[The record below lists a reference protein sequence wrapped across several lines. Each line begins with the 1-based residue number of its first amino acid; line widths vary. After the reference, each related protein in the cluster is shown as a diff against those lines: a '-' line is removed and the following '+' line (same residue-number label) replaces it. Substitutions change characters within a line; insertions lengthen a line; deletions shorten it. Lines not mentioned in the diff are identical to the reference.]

1 MSDIS
6 LADFHLTMQ
15 VLDHL
20 DAGIVILDKDYNVYA
35 WNTFMQ
41 AYSGIS
47 TDQIMG
53 KPLFDV
59 IDNLPENWL
68 KNKISSTFKLRMRSF
83 SAWEDRPWVFKFSNF
98 SPISGGADFMFQ
110 NMTLTP
116 LKSLTGEYTH
126 ICLTITDVTD
136 IAKNKNH
143 LRESNAQLTHL
154 SITDRLTQLY
164 NRGHWENCLV
174 EEFEHYQQMHQPM
187 TLVMFDIDHF
197 KNVNDTYGHVAGDA
211 VIKSISNIVRKAKR
225 QSDIAGR
232 YGGEEFGV
240 ILPGTTADMTSYFTE
255 RLRKK
260 IEKANIVVDDKTI
273 NVTISLG
280 VCQLHPDITS
290 YESWLEQTDSA
301 LYESKNKGRNQ
312 TTVMQS
318 DGKFISLVN
327 NVKNINDLNRNIG

>member
-20 DAGIVILDKDYNVYA
+20 DAGIVILDKNYNVYA

-41 AYSGIS
+41 SYSGIS
-47 TDQIMG
+47 TEQIMG
-53 KPLFDV
+53 KSLFDV
-59 IDNLPENWL
+59 VPHLPEKWL
-68 KNKISSTFKLRMRSF
+68 KNKIASTFKLRMRSF
-83 SAWEDRPWVFKFSNF
+83 SAWEDRPWVFKFTNF
-98 SPISGGADFMFQ
+98 SPISGSSDYMFQ

-126 ICLTITDVTD
+126 ICLTVTDVTD
-136 IAKNKNH
+136 IAKSKNH

-164 NRGHWENCLV
+164 NRGHWENCLSD
-174 EEFEHYQQMHQPM
+174 EFDRYQQLHQPM

-197 KNVNDTYGHVAGDA
+197 KKVNDTYGHVAGDA
-211 VIKSISNIVRKAKR
+211 VIKNIASIVRSAKR

-260 IEKANIVVDDKTI
+260 VEKSSIEVDGTAI

-280 VCQLHPDITS
+280 ICELHSGITN

-301 LYESKNKGRNQ
+301 LYESKKNGRNQ
-312 TTVMQS
+312 TTVITEEGNFS
-318 DGKFISLVN
+318 PSVSIRS
-327 NVKNINDLNRNIG
+327 NVKQLVRNIC